1 MKKILSLILGGA
13 FALGTAFGLSACGG
27 GEKDPYADIDKSLLY
42 GMDEPLYEKGAS
54 STSLTQVRGFDLDTT
69 VDFVAMLGAKS
80 FRFRMPNGFIQSP
93 GQYDEEI
100 YEYLQSA
107 SEKFRNAG
115 VTNLIGQASLFPA
128 YSGFR
133 PDSANSAPRPDDEHY
148 GDWLQAVTEMWQKV
162 AELFPE
168 ITQWEMGNEFNT
180 NTFFHPNGYQGIAG
194 SLEEGVG
201 GFSREEQVIVVTD
214 YMYYAAKGIKAA
226 NPKNIAI
233 MPGLSPTQ
241 LNMKNVEYFVED
253 IYNRIKSG
261 EAPYGNTK
269 SKDPDD
275 YFGALCWHPYAKSID
290 ESWLQSQKDVYNIVI
305 ENGDEGKKVI
315 FSELGFSDNGVDDV
329 EELQIGYT
337 ERVFEYCE
345 NELPFVES
353 VLSFRLYECEYAATW
368 GGSQES
374 HFGFFREPT
383 GDKGFSPKAKAY
395 KLQQIYGGSGDLAKY
410 ETPAKS

>member
-1 MKKILSLILGGA
+1 MK
-13 FALGTAFGLSACGG
+13 FCC
-27 GEKDPYADIDKSLLY
+27 
-42 GMDEPLYEKGAS
+42 
-54 STSLTQVRGFDLDTT
+54 Q
-69 VDFVAMLGAKS
+69 
-80 FRFRMPNGFIQSP
+80 
-93 GQYDEEI
+93 
-100 YEYLQSA
+100 
-107 SEKFRNAG
+107 
-115 VTNLIGQASLFPA
+115 
-128 YSGFR
+128 
-133 PDSANSAPRPDDEHY
+133 
-148 GDWLQAVTEMWQKV
+148 
-162 AELFPE
+162 
-168 ITQWEMGNEFNT
+168 
-180 NTFFHPNGYQGIAG
+180 
-194 SLEEGVG
+194 
-201 GFSREEQVIVVTD
+201 IV
-214 YMYYAAKGIKAA
+214 AAKGIKAA

-253 IYNRIKSG
+253 VYARIKSG

-315 FSELGFSDNGVDDV
+315 FSELGFSDNG
-329 EELQIGYT
+329 ET
-337 ERVFEYCE
+337 ARVFEYCE